1 MKTSKALTQ
10 FMRQLRPYLEGK
22 VEKLKS
28 KYSLGWIV
36 DGSVVIKVEYVCR
49 TDSVEKCVPHSVKV
63 YVASVHDHWSY
74 KGKKTYEN
82 YTEVGF
88 RCRTFRR
95 RQDDTINLESISIA
109 VRSAKEAYTFYEA
122 TKKKKEEDSVI
133 RKKNREATQKLLERK
148 CPKKG
153 RTSKAEYYHK
163 QGFDYKRK
171 EDDVL
176 LEVRTFS
183 TGADVQPYSKIEIEN
198 IKDPALAIEIVKA
211 IHKILF

>member
-49 TDSVEKCVPHSVKV
+49 SDSVEKCVPHSVKV
-63 YVASVHDHWSY
+63 YVASVHDHWSD

-109 VRSAKEAYTFYEA
+109 VRSAKEAYTSYKA

-133 RKKNREATQKLLERK
+133 RKKNREATQKLISQK

-153 RTSKAEYYHK
+153 RTEKK
-163 QGFDYKRK
+163 WINQQGFDYKRK

-183 TGADVQPYSKIEIEN
+183 TNSDVQPYSQIEVEN
-198 IKDPALAIEIVKA
+198 IEDPALVIEIVKA